1 MQALW
6 IGLEDVLE
14 VRNLKTERDSRK
26 PKMSLEWDPEIPG
39 VQIIA
44 GTIAKSLAA
53 VAASYPGHVKY
64 IETEE

>member
-1 MQALW
+1 
-6 IGLEDVLE
+6 
-14 VRNLKTERDSRK
+14 
-26 PKMSLEWDPEIPG
+26 MSLEWDPEIPG

-64 IETEE
+64 SETEE